1 MFQNIR
7 AVLFDLDGTLID
19 SAPDLG
25 AAADKMRTDR
35 GLPSLPLE
43 RYRPMAGA
51 GARGMLGEAF
61 GMAPDHPD
69 FLTMREEFFV
79 NYESCMTAR
88 TSIFEGV
95 PELVSQILRRNL
107 AWGVV
112 TNKATRFTDPLTRAI
127 PLFAT
132 AGAVI
137 SGDTTPHAKPHPAPL
152 LEAASRLK
160 LEPGQCIYVGDD
172 ERDILAG
179 LAAGMGTVAATYGY
193 LGAKTNP
200 AGGGAHAA
208 VKSPVELLQL
218 QHGRPT
224 PPDWSWP
231 PGIRRLLRQFPC
243 PQRGLQECR
252 AHRPPHRCTA
262 PAPVSS
268 ATPLRAKGLD
278 GVLHGEWYLR

>member
-79 NYESCMTAR
+79 NYESCMTER

-200 AGGGAHAA
+200 AEWGAHAA
-208 VKSPVELLQL
+208 IKYPVELLQL
-218 QHGRPT
+218 LVRT
-224 PPDWSWP
+224 
-231 PGIRRLLRQFPC
+231 
-243 PQRGLQECR
+243 
-252 AHRPPHRCTA
+252 
-262 PAPVSS
+262 
-268 ATPLRAKGLD
+268 
-278 GVLHGEWYLR
+278 